1 MNKLFLAAGAAL
13 LLASCQ
19 QPSAVENTTSGIR
32 MAYVRLDSLQSQYT
46 YFQELNEEFAAE
58 EQKVVAELQ
67 RRQQI
72 FQENVELYQQ
82 EAPRMTERQ
91 RQMNE
96 ADLARVQQQYLQV
109 EQAAQASLMKKQSE
123 LGTQLK
129 EDMDAASTV
138 LKDELNL
145 DFILLYEENGQLLFA
160 NPEYDI
166 TARMVE
172 VLNKR
177 HEEAGDKEVA
187 TDSTDAE

>member
-13 LLASCQ
+13 LLAACQ
-19 QPSAVENTTSGIR
+19 QPSAVENTQSGVR
-32 MAYVRLDSLQSQYT
+32 MAFVRMDSLQNQYT

-58 EQKVVAELQ
+58 EQKIVAELQ

-82 EAPRMTERQ
+82 EAPRMTDRQ
-91 RQMNE
+91 RQLNE

-123 LGTQLK
+123 LGNQLK
-129 EDMDAASTV
+129 ADMDAASEE

-145 DFILLYEENGQLLFA
+145 DFILLYQEGSQLLYA
-160 NPEYDI
+160 SPEYDI

-172 VLNKR
+172 LLNKR
-177 HEEAGDKEVA
+177 HEEGGDQSAA